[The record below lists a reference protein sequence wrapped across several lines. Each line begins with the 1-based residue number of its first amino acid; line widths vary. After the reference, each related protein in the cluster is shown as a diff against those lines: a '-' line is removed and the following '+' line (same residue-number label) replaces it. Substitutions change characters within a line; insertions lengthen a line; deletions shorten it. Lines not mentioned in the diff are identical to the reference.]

1 MKKFIIIA
9 IAVFFAGL
17 TTCRAADFVSP
28 VSARLDSKER
38 KPLSLQSRWQQ
49 NTLDPITT
57 RNGMNCFVYGHSN
70 PTIIV
75 TPYKVADL
83 ELQPGEVINS
93 MVLGDNARW
102 YAEIVFSGSGDISTS
117 HVVFKALDSGL
128 TTTAVITTDRRVY
141 HINLK
146 SDRRKHMLYTGFIY
160 PQDHIAIT
168 KAAREKEIKEKEKR
182 TTPDGFDIAN
192 LNFEYEISGNAGW
205 RPLQVFDNGVKTYI
219 KLPKL
224 QEMPMFMVKT
234 AAGKGLVNCRV
245 KNNCFIVDRIFD
257 QGYLILGVGKD
268 KEELTL
274 TRLEAKK

>member
-1 MKKFIIIA
+1 MKKLAIITIA
-9 IAVFFAGL
+9 LFVAGL
-17 TTCRAADFVSP
+17 ATCRAADFVRP
-28 VSARLDSKER
+28 VSAKLDGKER
-38 KPLSLQSRWQQ
+38 KPLTLQSKWQR

-57 RNGMNCFVYGHSN
+57 RNGMTCFVYGHSN

-83 ELQPGEVINS
+83 QLQPGESINS

-102 YAEIVFSGSGDISTS
+102 FAEIVFSGNGDISTS
-117 HVVFKALDSGL
+117 HIVFKALDSGL

-146 SDRRKHMLYTGFIY
+146 SDRKKHMLYTGFIY
-160 PQDHIAIT
+160 PQDRIAIT
-168 KAAREKEIKEKEKR
+168 KAAREKEIKEKQKR
-182 TTPDGFDIAN
+182 TTAEGFDIAE
-192 LNFEYEISGNAGW
+192 LNFEYEISGDVGW
-205 RPLQVFDNGVKTYI
+205 KPLQVFDNGVKTYI

-234 AAGKGLVNCRV
+234 TAGKGLVNYRV

-257 QGYLILGVGKD
+257 QAYLIAGVGKD

-274 TRLEAKK
+274 TRLEAK

>member
-1 MKKFIIIA
+1 MKKILTIA
-9 IAVFFAGL
+9 ITLFVVSLA
-17 TTCRAADFVSP
+17 TCRAADFVQP
-28 VSARLDSKER
+28 APAKLNGKE
-38 KPLSLQSRWQQ
+38 KKSLTLQSRWQR

-57 RNGMNCFVYGHSN
+57 RNGMTCFFYGHSN

-83 ELQPGEVINS
+83 QLQPGEVINS

-102 YAEIVFSGSGDISTS
+102 FAEIVFSGSGDISTS

-146 SDRRKHMLYTGFIY
+146 SDRKEHMLYTGFIY

-168 KAAREKEIKEKEKR
+168 KAAQEKEIKEKQKR
-182 TTPDGFDIAN
+182 RTAEGFDIAE
-192 LNFEYEISGNAGW
+192 LNFDYEISGNAGW
-205 RPLQVFDNGVKTYI
+205 KPLQVFDNGVKTYI

-234 AAGKGLVNCRV
+234 TAGKGLVNYRV

-257 QGYLILGVGKD
+257 QAYLIAGVGKD
-268 KEELTL
+268 KEELIL
-274 TRLEAKK
+274 TRLEAK

>member
-1 MKKFIIIA
+1 M
-9 IAVFFAGL
+9 
-17 TTCRAADFVSP
+17 T
-28 VSARLDSKER
+28 
-38 KPLSLQSRWQQ
+38 
-49 NTLDPITT
+49 
-57 RNGMNCFVYGHSN
+57 CFVYGHSN

-102 YAEIVFSGSGDISTS
+102 FAEIVFSGSGDISTS

-146 SDRRKHMLYTGFIY
+146 SDRKKHMLYTGFVY
-160 PQDHIAIT
+160 PEDHIAIT
-168 KAAREKEIKEKEKR
+168 NAAREKEIKEKEKR
-182 TTPDGFDIAN
+182 TTAEGFDIAK
-192 LNFEYEISGNAGW
+192 LNFDYEISGDVGW
-205 RPLQVFDNGVKTYI
+205 KPLQVFDNGVKTYI

-234 AAGKGLVNCRV
+234 TAGKGLVNYRV

-257 QGYLILGVGKD
+257 QAYLIVGVGKD

-274 TRLEAKK
+274 TRLEAK

>member
-1 MKKFIIIA
+1 MKKFVFIA
-9 IAVFFAGL
+9 ITVFVAGL
-17 TTCRAADFVSP
+17 ATCRAADLVNP
-28 VSARLDSKER
+28 VSAKLDSKER
-38 KPLSLQSRWQQ
+38 KPLALQSRWQK
-49 NTLDPITT
+49 NSLDPITT
-57 RNGMNCFVYGHSN
+57 RNGRTCFVYGHSN

-83 ELQPGEVINS
+83 ELQSGELINS

-102 YAEIVFSGSGDISTS
+102 FAEIVFSGSGDISTS

-146 SDRRKHMLYTGFIY
+146 SDRSKHMLYTGFIY
-160 PQDHIAIT
+160 PQDHMAIT
-168 KAAREKEIKEKEKR
+168 KAAQEKQIKEKKKR
-182 TTPDGFDIAN
+182 TTTEGFDIAN
-192 LNFEYEISGNAGW
+192 LNFEYDVSGDVGW
-205 RPLQVFDNGVKTYI
+205 KPLQVFDNGIKTYI

-234 AAGKGLVNCRV
+234 TAGKGLVNYRV

-257 QGYLILGVGKD
+257 QAYLIVGVGKD

-274 TRLEAKK
+274 TRLEAK

>member
-1 MKKFIIIA
+1 MKKLVIIA
-9 IAVFFAGL
+9 MAVSFAGL
-17 TTCRAADFVSP
+17 ATCRAADFVSP
-28 VSARLDSKER
+28 VSAQLDSKE
-38 KPLSLQSRWQQ
+38 KKSLALQSRWQK
-49 NTLDPITT
+49 NTMDPITA
-57 RNGMNCFVYGHSN
+57 RNGMTCFVYGHST

-102 YAEIVFSGSGDISTS
+102 FAEIVFSGSGDISIS

-146 SDRRKHMLYTGFIY
+146 SDRSKHMLYTGFIY
-160 PQDHIAIT
+160 PEDHIAIT
-168 KAAREKEIKEKEKR
+168 RAAREKEIQEKEKR
-182 TTPDGFDIAN
+182 TTAEGFDMAK
-192 LNFEYEISGNAGW
+192 LNFDYEISGDAGW
-205 RPLQVFDNGVKTYI
+205 KPLQVFDNGVKTYI

-234 AAGKGLVNCRV
+234 TAGKGLVNYRV
-245 KNNCFIVDRIFD
+245 KNNCFIVDRIFN
-257 QGYLILGVGKD
+257 QAYLIVGVGKD

-274 TRLEAKK
+274 TRLEAKQ

>member
-1 MKKFIIIA
+1 MKKFVFIA
-9 IAVFFAGL
+9 ITVFVAGL
-17 TTCRAADFVSP
+17 ATCRAADFVRP
-28 VSARLDSKER
+28 VSAKLDDKER
-38 KPLSLQSRWQQ
+38 KPLTLQSRWQR

-57 RNGMNCFVYGHSN
+57 RNGMTCFFYGHSN

-83 ELQPGEVINS
+83 QLQPGEVINS

-102 YAEIVFSGSGDISTS
+102 FAEIVFSGNGTISTS

-146 SDRRKHMLYTGFIY
+146 SDRSKHMLYTGFIY
-160 PQDHIAIT
+160 PQDHIAVT
-168 KAAREKEIKEKEKR
+168 KAAQEKEIKEKQKR
-182 TTPDGFDIAN
+182 RTAEGFDIAE
-192 LNFEYEISGNAGW
+192 LNFDYEISGNAGW
-205 RPLQVFDNGVKTYI
+205 KPLQVFDNGVKTYI

-234 AAGKGLVNCRV
+234 TAGKGLVNYRV

-257 QGYLILGVGKD
+257 QAYLIVGVGKD

-274 TRLEAKK
+274 TRLEAK